1 MTEHDTYYSTTRPQQ
16 PRKKVVGVCVN
27 IANRLDMP
35 TWLVRVITVLLALK
49 APVLVLMAYFIAWIV
64 LSERT

>member
-16 PRKKVVGVCVN
+16 PRKKVAGVCVN
-27 IANRLDMP
+27 VANRLDMP
-35 TWLVRVITVLLALK
+35 TWLVRVITVLLALT
-49 APVLVLMAYFIAWIV
+49 APVLVMVAYFIAWIV

>member
-1 MTEHDTYYSTTRPQQ
+1 MTEHDTYYSTTRAQQ
-16 PRKKVVGVCVN
+16 PRKKVAGVCVN
-27 IANRLDMP
+27 VANRLDMP

-49 APVLVLMAYFIAWIV
+49 APVLVVMAYFIAWIV